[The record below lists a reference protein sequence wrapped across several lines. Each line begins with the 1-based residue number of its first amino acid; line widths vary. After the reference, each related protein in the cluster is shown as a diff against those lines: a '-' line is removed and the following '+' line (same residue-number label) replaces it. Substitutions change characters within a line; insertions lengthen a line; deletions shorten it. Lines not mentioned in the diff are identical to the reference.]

1 MKYLYVTTISM
12 TLDYFLKG
20 VMTDLKTTDKLTCS
34 CTTDIIAEGQ
44 GITKKE
50 VRVLGHG
57 NIRGRFE
64 EGYVR
69 ANLFGFYSEL
79 KK

>member
-50 VRVLGHG
+50 VRV
-57 NIRGRFE
+57 FE
-64 EGYVR
+64 PTCLV
-69 ANLFGFYSEL
+69 FIPS
-79 KK
+79 

>member
-1 MKYLYVTTISM
+1 M

-50 VRVLGHG
+50 VRV
-57 NIRGRFE
+57 FE
-64 EGYVR
+64 PTCLV
-69 ANLFGFYSEL
+69 FIPS
-79 KK
+79 